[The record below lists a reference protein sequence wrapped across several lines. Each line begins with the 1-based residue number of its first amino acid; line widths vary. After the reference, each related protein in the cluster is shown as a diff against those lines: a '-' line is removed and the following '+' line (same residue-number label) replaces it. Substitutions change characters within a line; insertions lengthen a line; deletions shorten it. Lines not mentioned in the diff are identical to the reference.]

1 MGTTL
6 RQQLQMSFGTAYTL
20 ERELVGGGMSH
31 VFVATESRLGRRV
44 VVKVLAPEVAQELS
58 AGRFER
64 EIQLAASLQQ
74 ANIVPVL
81 AAGDDAALG
90 ALYDRWHAV
99 VHGVASRLLRQPDD
113 VEDVVEE
120 TFWQAWRQAS
130 RFDRSRGAV
139 QTWLST
145 IARSRALDRVRAL
158 RRRREEP
165 LEGDDGQVVVQQ
177 AADGDPVLDAEAS
190 ERRRIVVAA
199 LAELPAEQREA
210 LELGYFGGLSQS
222 EIAERTGQPLGTV
235 KTRMRLAMQKLRS
248 QLQALG
254 SEGGAG

>member
-1 MGTTL
+1 MNPSSTPPPYLNQDSAAPVG
-6 RQQLQMSFGTAYTL
+6 AVPEA
-20 ERELVGGGMSH
+20 ERAVESEDESLV
-31 VFVATESRLGRRV
+31 RRM
-44 VVKVLAPEVAQELS
+44 
-58 AGRFER
+58 
-64 EIQLAASLQQ
+64 
-74 ANIVPVL
+74 

-90 ALYDRWHAV
+90 ALYDRWHPV
-99 VHGVASRLLRQPDD
+99 VHGVVSRLLRQPDD
-113 VEDVVEE
+113 VEDVIEE

-145 IARSRALDRVRAL
+145 IARSRALDRVRSL
-158 RRRREEP
+158 RRRREDP

-177 AADGDPVLDAEAS
+177 AAEGDPGLDAEAS

-199 LAELPAEQREA
+199 LSGLPAEQREA
-210 LELGYFGGLSQS
+210 LELGYFGGLSQT

-248 QLQALG
+248 QLQMLG
-254 SEGGAG
+254 SEGGSG

>member
-1 MGTTL
+1 MNPSSTPPSYLDQGN
-6 RQQLQMSFGTAYTL
+6 A
-20 ERELVGGGMSH
+20 
-31 VFVATESRLGRRV
+31 
-44 VVKVLAPEVAQELS
+44 APERAVP
-58 AGRFER
+58 GPER
-64 EIQLAASLQQ
+64 AVESEDESLVRQM
-74 ANIVPVL
+74 

-90 ALYDRWHAV
+90 VLYDRWHAL
-99 VHGVASRLLRQPDD
+99 VHGVVSRLLRQPDD

-145 IARSRALDRVRAL
+145 IARSRALDRVRAV

-177 AADGDPVLDAEAS
+177 VADGHPGLDAEAS
-190 ERRRIVVAA
+190 ERRRIVVTA

-210 LELGYFGGLSQS
+210 LELGYFGGLSQT

-248 QLQALG
+248 RLQVLG
-254 SEGGAG
+254 SEGGGG

>member
-1 MGTTL
+1 MNPPSTPQPYLSQGNAAPVGAEPEMGRAVESDDEAL
-6 RQQLQMSFGTAYTL
+6 VRRMSD
-20 ERELVGGGMSH
+20 
-31 VFVATESRLGRRV
+31 
-44 VVKVLAPEVAQELS
+44 
-58 AGRFER
+58 
-64 EIQLAASLQQ
+64 
-74 ANIVPVL
+74 
-81 AAGDDAALG
+81 GDDQALG
-90 ALYDRWHAV
+90 VLYDRWQAV
-99 VHGVASRLLRQPDD
+99 VHGVVSRMLRQPDD

-139 QTWLST
+139 QTWLLT

-165 LEGDDGQVVVQQ
+165 LEGDDGQVTVQQ
-177 AADGDPVLDAEAS
+177 AAEGDPGLDAEAS
-190 ERRRIVVAA
+190 ERRRIVAAA

-248 QLQALG
+248 QLQVLG
-254 SEGGAG
+254 SDVGGGRST

>member
-1 MGTTL
+1 MNPPPTPPSYLDRDRAAPVGATPETG
-6 RQQLQMSFGTAYTL
+6 RAVESEDEA
-20 ERELVGGGMSH
+20 LVQRM
-31 VFVATESRLGRRV
+31 
-44 VVKVLAPEVAQELS
+44 
-58 AGRFER
+58 
-64 EIQLAASLQQ
+64 
-74 ANIVPVL
+74 

-99 VHGVASRLLRQPDD
+99 VHGVVSRLLRQPDD

-120 TFWQAWRQAS
+120 TFWQAWRQAG
-130 RFDRSRGAV
+130 RFDRTRGAV

-145 IARSRALDRVRAL
+145 IARSRALDRVRAV

-177 AADGDPVLDAEAS
+177 AAEGDPGLDAEAS

-199 LAELPAEQREA
+199 LSGLPAEQREA
-210 LELGYFGGLSQS
+210 LELGYFGGLSQT

-248 QLQALG
+248 QLQVLG
-254 SEGGAG
+254 SEGGGAG

>member
-1 MGTTL
+1 MNPPSTPPPYLDRDRAAPVGATPETG
-6 RQQLQMSFGTAYTL
+6 RAVESEDEA
-20 ERELVGGGMSH
+20 LVQRM
-31 VFVATESRLGRRV
+31 
-44 VVKVLAPEVAQELS
+44 
-58 AGRFER
+58 
-64 EIQLAASLQQ
+64 
-74 ANIVPVL
+74 

-90 ALYDRWHAV
+90 AVYDRWHAI
-99 VHGVASRLLRQPDD
+99 VHGVASRLLRRPED

-145 IARSRALDRVRAL
+145 IARSRALDRVRTL

-165 LEGDDGQVVVQQ
+165 LEGDDGQIVVQQ
-177 AADGDPVLDAEAS
+177 AAEGDPGLDAEAS

-199 LAELPAEQREA
+199 LSGLPAEQREA
-210 LELGYFGGLSQS
+210 LELGYFGGLSQT

-235 KTRMRLAMQKLRS
+235 GIEISQRGRGRQHRDVEVDGSFHRLAPRRLN
-248 QLQALG
+248 A
-254 SEGGAG
+254 

>member
-1 MGTTL
+1 MNPPPRPPTYVH
-6 RQQLQMSFGTAYTL
+6 QDHAAP
-20 ERELVGGGMSH
+20 VG
-31 VFVATESRLGRRV
+31 A
-44 VVKVLAPEVAQELS
+44 APET
-58 AGRFER
+58 GRAVESEDEALVQR
-64 EIQLAASLQQ
+64 M
-74 ANIVPVL
+74 

-99 VHGVASRLLRQPDD
+99 VHGAVSRMLRQPED
-113 VEDVVEE
+113 VDDVVEE
-120 TFWQAWRQAS
+120 AFWQAWRQAS

-139 QTWLST
+139 QAWLST

-177 AADGDPVLDAEAS
+177 AAEGDPGLDAEAS

-199 LAELPAEQREA
+199 LSGLPAEQREA
-210 LELGYFGGLSQS
+210 LELGYFGGLSQT

-235 KTRMRLAMQKLRS
+235 KTRMRLALQKLRS
-248 QLQALG
+248 QLQHLG
-254 SEGGAG
+254 SDGGSAR

>member
-1 MGTTL
+1 MNPPFTPQPYLDQDSVAPVGATPET
-6 RQQLQMSFGTAYTL
+6 RRAVES
-20 ERELVGGGMSH
+20 EDESLV
-31 VFVATESRLGRRV
+31 RRM
-44 VVKVLAPEVAQELS
+44 
-58 AGRFER
+58 
-64 EIQLAASLQQ
+64 
-74 ANIVPVL
+74 

-90 ALYDRWHAV
+90 ALYERWHAV
-99 VHGVASRLLRQPDD
+99 VHGVVSRLLRQSDD

-145 IARSRALDRVRAL
+145 IARSRALDRVRAR

-177 AADGDPVLDAEAS
+177 AAEGNPGLDAEAS

-199 LAELPAEQREA
+199 LAKLPVEQREA
-210 LELGYFGGLSQS
+210 LELGYFGGLSQR

-235 KTRMRLAMQKLRS
+235 KTRMRLALQKLRS
-248 QLQALG
+248 QLQMLG
-254 SEGGAG
+254 SEGGAR